1 MRSALGD
8 GASFDNIVVG
18 AGSAGCVL
26 ASRLTEDPERRVLL
40 VEAGGRDRHP
50 LIHLPAG
57 FLQLLDHAKV
67 SWQLRTE
74 PDPETRGR
82 AI

>member
-50 LIHLPAG
+50 LIHLPSGSLQVAASAG
-57 FLQLLDHAKV
+57 SARVAGVAQAAAG
-67 SWQLRTE
+67 
-74 PDPETRGR
+74 ETP
-82 AI
+82 